1 MRLLDLFAGIG
12 GFSLAAH
19 WLGWETAAFVERDKF
34 CQQVLRKNFG
44 DVPIYDDI
52 CTFDGR
58 PFRGAIDV
66 ISGGFPCQPFSVA
79 GKQKGKDDERHLFPQ
94 MLRVISEVRP
104 RWIVAE
110 NVRGLLNNGDGRV
123 FEEIC
128 SHLES
133 EDYSV
138 QAFIVPASAVD
149 APHRRDRVWIVAA
162 NSEKPRNRAKRR
174 AVRRP
179 HGEISER
186 HDNAKSRDADF
197 GAVADADERESRSGN
212 VTEPVR
218 PAHVQLSPN
227 NSVAIDAE
235 GREGRAGLRET
246 RPLGNRRQP
255 RNGHRNVTDARDTR
269 PQGNEFTGAFGEGTR
284 APRPIT
290 ERFANESWLEAAT
303 RFCRV
308 DDVVPDRVDR
318 LKSLGNAVVP
328 LVVYEFFRAIEETEH
343 AEI

>member
-104 RWIVAE
+104 RWVVAE
-110 NVRGLLNNGDGRV
+110 NVRGLLNIGDGRV

-138 QAFIVPASAVD
+138 QTFIVPASAVD
-149 APHRRDRVWIVAA
+149 APHRRDRVWIIA
-162 NSEKPRNRAKRR
+162 NSNTDDKRR
-174 AVRRP
+174 FRRSEQSSDKERQSDP
-179 HGEISER
+179 RRRNDRAFGESAINSREPIA
-186 HDNAKSRDADF
+186 DAKGRNGRPGLREAEKVINRNITAN
-197 GAVADADERESRSGN
+197 GNRNVADASNTRSQ
-212 VTEPVR
+212 R
-218 PAHVQLSPN
+218 
-227 NSVAIDAE
+227 
-235 GREGRAGLRET
+235 
-246 RPLGNRRQP
+246 
-255 RNGHRNVTDARDTR
+255 
-269 PQGNEFTGAFGEGTR
+269 NEFAGALGEGTR
-284 APRPIT
+284 ASRPVT
-290 ERFANESWLEAAT
+290 ERFANESWIEAAT
-303 RFCRV
+303 RFCRM
-308 DDVVPDRVDR
+308 DDVVPNRVDR
-318 LKSLGNAVVP
+318 LKSLGNTVVP
-328 LVVYEFFRAIEETEH
+328 LVVYEFFRAIEAAET
-343 AEI
+343 I